1 MEVSYEHRME
11 ALILPRWHRR
21 LTRLSAAGFLLAAAG
36 SISLHA
42 QRYGTLPVPPAN
54 PLTPEKIALGKK
66 LFSDPRLS
74 GDGSLTCASCHDPAH
89 GFADHRAVSTGI
101 LGRTG
106 DRNVPTLLGRGY
118 GALQFWDGRAASL
131 EEQVTQPISNPLEM
145 GAAMDT
151 VLSRLHADPAYTGL
165 TAESLAEALAS
176 YVRTIR
182 SVDAGFDRYMSG
194 LPNGLS
200 DLAREGLR
208 LFEDKARCYICHGG
222 DLFTDEAFH
231 NTGVSW
237 KEGALRDEGRA
248 RITGKKYHKG
258 AFKTPTLREIANT
271 APYMHDG
278 SIATIEEVIEFYD
291 RGGNP
296 NPFLDENIV
305 PLHLSAAEKQA
316 LAAFL
321 RALSGSVR
329 DGTP

>member
-54 PLTPEKIALGKK
+54 PLTSEKIILGKK

-89 GFADHRAVSTGI
+89 AFADHRAVSTGI

-131 EEQVTQPISNPLEM
+131 EGQVTQPISNPLEM

-200 DLAREGLR
+200 DLDRTPTRPTPASPPNRWPR
-208 LFEDKARCYICHGG
+208 LWRAMCGPSDRLMRASTAICPACP
-222 DLFTDEAFH
+222 TAFPI
-231 NTGVSW
+231 S
-237 KEGALRDEGRA
+237 RA
-248 RITGKKYHKG
+248 RDCACLRTRPAATFAMAAISSPTRRSTIPASPGKRAHCGTKAAPGSPARSITK
-258 AFKTPTLREIANT
+258 APSRRRRFARSRTQRRTCTT
-271 APYMHDG
+271 AASRP
-278 SIATIEEVIEFYD
+278 S
-291 RGGNP
+291 R
-296 NPFLDENIV
+296 
-305 PLHLSAAEKQA
+305 K
-316 LAAFL
+316 
-321 RALSGSVR
+321 
-329 DGTP
+329 